1 MIQIDMLYLLMV
13 LLPGLA
19 LAAPLVGL
27 FIVAD

>member
-1 MIQIDMLYLLMV
+1 MIQIDALYLLFV

-27 FIVAD
+27 VLAAD